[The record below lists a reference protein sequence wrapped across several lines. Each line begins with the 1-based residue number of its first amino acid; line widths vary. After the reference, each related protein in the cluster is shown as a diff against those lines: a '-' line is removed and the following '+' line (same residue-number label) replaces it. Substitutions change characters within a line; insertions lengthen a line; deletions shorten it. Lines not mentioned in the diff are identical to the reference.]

1 MMSIFDWRVIVAN
14 FPFLM
19 QGLLTTA
26 KLAAVSIAGG
36 LVLGTLVGMA
46 RLSPRK
52 WLYYPAT
59 LFVFLLRSI
68 PLILVIFWFYFLVPI
83 ISGRPLGNFLSA
95 AIAFIVF
102 EAAHFAEIVRAGI
115 QSIRVGQKQAGL
127 SSGLTGLQTFIHIL
141 LPQALRNMLPSLLT
155 QSIVIFQDTSLAY
168 VIGLQDFLTA
178 TSIVDAREVRSL
190 ELYLFAA
197 LVYFIVCSGLSRLA
211 RNWETKRSKKNDRNK
226 GLKQMVWVTPGSR

>member
-1 MMSIFDWRVIVAN
+1 MQIFDWRVIVSN
-14 FPFLM
+14 LPFLM
-19 QGLLTTA
+19 RGLLMSV
-26 KLAAVSIAGG
+26 KLAVVSIAGG
-36 LVLGTLVGMA
+36 MVLGTLVGMA
-46 RLSPRK
+46 RLSSRK

-59 LFVFLLRSI
+59 AFVFLLRSI

-83 ISGRPLGNFLSA
+83 ITGRPLGSFLSA
-95 AIAFIVF
+95 AIAFIIF

-127 SSGLTGLQTFIHIL
+127 SSGLSELQTFNHIL

-197 LVYFIVCSGLSRLA
+197 LIYFLVCLGMSRIA
-211 RNWETKRSKKNDRNK
+211 GRWEMKRSDKDDRDK
-226 GLKQMVWVTPGSR
+226 RIKQVVWAEPGPQ

>member
-1 MMSIFDWRVIVAN
+1 MLNMFDWRVIAAN

-19 QGLLTTA
+19 QGLFMSL
-26 KLAAVSIAGG
+26 KLAAVSIVGG
-36 LVLGTLVGMA
+36 MLLGTLVGMA
-46 RLSPRK
+46 RLSTRK

-59 LFVFLLRSI
+59 LFVFVLRSI

-83 ISGRPLGNFLSA
+83 ISGRPMGNFLSA
-95 AIAFIVF
+95 CIAFIVF

-127 SSGLTGLQTFIHIL
+127 SSGLSLLQTFLHIL
-141 LPQALRNMLPSLLT
+141 LPQALRSMLPSLLT
-155 QSIVIFQDTSLAY
+155 QCIVIFQDTSLAY

-197 LVYFIVCSGLSRLA
+197 LVYFLVCYLMSSVV
-211 RNWETKRSKKNDRNK
+211 RNWETKRSTKNDRNK
-226 GLKQMVWVTPGSR
+226 RTEQMVRVAAGPQ

>member
-1 MMSIFDWRVIVAN
+1 MSVFDWRVIVAN
-14 FPFLM
+14 MPFLM
-19 QGLLTTA
+19 RGLLTSVE
-26 KLAAVSIAGG
+26 LAVVSIAGG
-36 LVLGTLVGMA
+36 LVLGTLVGLA

-52 WLYYPAT
+52 WLYYPASV
-59 LFVFLLRSI
+59 FVFLLRSI

-83 ISGRPLGNFLSA
+83 ISGRPMGNFLSA

-127 SSGLTGLQTFIHIL
+127 SSGLSGFQTFMYIL

-197 LVYFIVCSGLSRLA
+197 LVYFLVCSLMSRIA
-211 RNWETKRSKKNDRNK
+211 RRWESKRSKNNDRNK
-226 GLKQMVWVTPGSR
+226 RIKQVVWAAPGP